1 MNRRKPSQTSGQ
13 VQHNASACEVIDR
26 LGDYDTSSSAWAEF
40 DLRITNQIAQLEAH
54 MRQYFTPVATRNE
67 LGR

>member
-1 MNRRKPSQTSGQ
+1 MNRRKPSQPSGQ
-13 VQHNASACEVIDR
+13 VQQSGIACELIDR

-40 DLRITNQIAQLEAH
+40 DSRITNQLAQLEEH